1 MNAQDSIPQSVTRR
15 DFLRKTAGATA
26 AAAVAA
32 PYVARGQVLGANSR
46 IAVGFIGTGGRAQ
59 AHFGIVKWL
68 KEQGKRPIEIVAV
81 SDAYRPRMQ
90 NAAERFKAKGY
101 TDYRELLADK
111 SVDVVCIATPDHH
124 HCPQAIAAVRAGKDV
139 YCEKPVSHWR
149 QFALV
154 KQLAA
159 EVKKSGRAFQLGTQ
173 GMGDGVWRQMRQLV
187 QDGLIGQPIHA
198 ECGYFRVGDW
208 GERGMKIDDKDAKPG
223 ADLNWKAFL
232 GDAPKR
238 PFDVSR
244 YFRWR
249 MYEDYAGGPVTDLFP
264 HSFTPVASVLGLKFP
279 KEVVATGGMFR
290 YTERE
295 VPDTFNMLISY
306 PEKITVAILGTQG
319 NDFQGGNGGRGPGGR
334 IPTIR
339 GWDGTLTIQ
348 NSLTTKKPEIVFFPA
363 QGSNKKPQTF
373 EIEKRGD
380 LTDHWENLL
389 DCCADRKQKTWSDV
403 EMAYHVQTALIM
415 GMLASRSGRTAKFD
429 AKQQK
434 IVV

>member
-1 MNAQDSIPQSVTRR
+1 M
-15 DFLRKTAGATA
+15 TAV
-26 AAAVAA
+26 AAVAT

-46 IAVGFIGTGGRAQ
+46 IGIGVIGTGARAS
-59 AHFGIVKWL
+59 AHFSILEWL
-68 KEQGKRPIEIVAV
+68 KEQGKRPVEVVAV
-81 SDAYRPRMQ
+81 CDTYRPRMQ
-90 NAAERFKAKGY
+90 QAAERFKAKGFM
-101 TDYRELLADK
+101 DYRELLADK
-111 SVDVVCIATPDHH
+111 SVDLVCIATPDGH

-187 QDGLIGQPIHA
+187 QDGIIGQPIHA

-208 GERGMKIDDKDAKPG
+208 GERGMKIDDKNAKPG
-223 ADLNWKAFL
+223 PDLDWKAFL

-249 MYEDYAGGPVTDLFP
+249 MYEDYAGGPVTDTYP
-264 HSFTPVASVLGLKFP
+264 HAFTPVASVLGLKFP
-279 KEVVATGGMFR
+279 REVVATGGKYR
-290 YTERE
+290 YSERE
-295 VPDTFNMLISY
+295 VPDTFDMLISY

-319 NDFQGGNGGRGPGGR
+319 NDFPGGTGGRGPGGR

-339 GWDGTLTIQ
+339 GWDGALTIQ
-348 NSLTTKKPEIVFFPA
+348 ISPTTKKPEIVFFPA

-380 LTDHWENLL
+380 MADHWENLL
-389 DCCADRKQKTWSDV
+389 DCCADRKQKPWSDV

-415 GMLASRSGRTAKFD
+415 GMLASRSGKTAKFD
-429 AKQQK
+429 AKLQK